1 MARVRSFSCSRR
13 DMRADIHSLGVAT
26 WWGAVRRILG
36 EGWDDAMKEP
46 RVASGGRVQS
56 CVAIQSGE
64 SYHGCHVDK
73 GFEICRDLN

>member
-1 MARVRSFSCSRR
+1 
-13 DMRADIHSLGVAT
+13 MRADIHSLGVAT
-26 WWGAVRRILG
+26 WWVAVRRILG

-64 SYHGCHVDK
+64 SYHSCHLDNGV
-73 GFEICRDLN
+73 GDLQRLELNEDLKVE